1 MAAILFSN
9 VSGFRMVRFL
19 SDVIPYRPSS
29 GRSKMWPL
37 ESWSFRSCS
46 PDPDRDRL
54 LLAQAAI
61 GRCPVNK
68 PRLVKTSSK
77 DSVQGGIA

>member
-1 MAAILFSN
+1 M
-9 VSGFRMVRFL
+9 

-46 PDPDRDRL
+46 PDPDRDRQ
-54 LLAQAAI
+54 LLAKVANE
-61 GRCPVNK
+61 RCPVNI
-68 PRLVKTSSK
+68 PRLVKTSSL
-77 DSVQGGIA
+77 DSVPGGMA